1 MQVKG
6 QLVSASCFV
15 GWGYEYPPQ
24 ACAVTVTLGCILGK
38 LISYPRSIVYKLL
51 RWYVVQ
57 IGAPE
62 LCASLEIS

>member
-1 MQVKG
+1 MQVEG
-6 QLVSASCFV
+6 QLVSAYCFV
-15 GWGYEYPPQ
+15 GRGYEYPPQ

-38 LISYPRSIVYKLL
+38 LISYPRSIVYKVL

-62 LCASLEIS
+62 MCASLEIS